1 MDIKQ
6 QTNNV
11 ASQGRY
17 GDTMLMH
24 VNPAEVQG
32 LASIMPLTQNPQ
44 TGQPE
49 AFLPFLAPLL
59 GSMAG
64 TALFTGLSAP
74 VAGAIGSGIATA
86 IQSGDLKQGIMSGIT
101 GFGLGKALG
110 AAGFGA
116 EGRAAEALTTAGET
130 GAAANLVTG
139 EGVKQALAAE
149 AAVAPAQAAAEAAAT
164 QTLGEGV
171 STFASQLAKP
181 SSYLPIAMGE
191 GQKGVIE
198 AQENF
203 ERQMAQM
210 ELDRKKAREKMYAD
224 NPENIPMSSRYYG
237 ASGGIMSLAEGGPIG
252 GVTIMDEVPKIPPR
266 KLPPRLPRNVIPDNS
281 FESAMAGLQDYKY
294 KPRES
299 KEPVRQ
305 AYEKMQVNELTGTEM
320 PTGQFVPAS
329 NYRAGIDPE
338 FNYFPRSNT
347 PATYLGDYLD
357 GIGGGG
363 YGGGGYGGGPGG
375 GAGYIPFD
383 RFDYD
388 RFDIDNIPFD
398 YDRFINPINFP
409 MGVTQNSFLPKES
422 ILNNISNTT
431 IPNSV
436 PVPVPVSLS
445 EPPTQDSRGGS
456 FMFKIR
462 DAIEQNPDI
471 VRQGGGFLGKR
482 FDEIPLEDR
491 GFGPG
496 IRRSEDFFRPEELM
510 MTPVMSSK
518 PPVMQESM
526 PIMPPMP
533 LTLRNDLGL
542 ASINRPEEL
551 NVNRQ
556 RMPMRMSE
564 GKQLPNE
571 GLEALAQTEKGK
583 EAVRQMGFE
592 LQMGGLTP
600 SNEEIQQVAQ
610 AIMGQSP
617 NQDAV
622 ISMFIEKYGNEIF
635 MQVREMILNPQGNA
649 QTQGMIEGEG
659 SGMDD
664 EVMGMIGNQRPVAVS
679 PGEYIVPADVVSG
692 LGDGSSDS
700 GAEELDGMLDRV
712 RKERTGTTKQAP
724 QLSNAGG
731 LLPK

>member
-329 NYRAGIDPE
+329 DYRAGIDPE

-445 EPPTQDSRGGS
+445 EPLTQDSRGGS

-610 AIMGQSP
+610 AIMGQSS

>member
-445 EPPTQDSRGGS
+445 EPLTQDSRGGS

-610 AIMGQSP
+610 AIMGQSS

-731 LLPK
+731 LLPR